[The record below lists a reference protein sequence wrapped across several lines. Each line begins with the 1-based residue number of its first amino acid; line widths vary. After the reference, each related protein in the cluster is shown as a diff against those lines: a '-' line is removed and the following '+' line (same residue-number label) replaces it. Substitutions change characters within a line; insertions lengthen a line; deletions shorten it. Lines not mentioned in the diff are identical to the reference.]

1 MTDTRPV
8 LLWFRRDFRLN
19 DHPALAAAAAT
30 GRPVIP
36 VFVHDECIEALG
48 AAPKWRLG
56 LAADCFDAKL
66 HGIGSQLVF
75 RRGNAADVLA
85 ELAAETNA
93 AAVFWS
99 RAYDPASVERD
110 TGVKQRLKA
119 QGLEARSFTGHLL
132 FEPWTV
138 ANKSGSFF
146 KVYTPFWKTVRGF
159 DVGPLAARVTQ
170 LRAPEN
176 WPQSDRIEE
185 WRMGAAMDR
194 GAAVVGPHL
203 AVGED
208 AALDRLHRFL
218 DGAVQEYRANRDFPA
233 KPATSRLSENLTYGE
248 ISPRQIWHAGQAAL
262 QQGAA
267 GAEHFLKELVWREFA
282 YHLVYHTPR
291 MLSANWRPEWDGF
304 PWRGDNDD
312 AEVWRRGM
320 TGEPLV
326 DAGMRE
332 MYVTGTMHNRVRMVV
347 GSYLTKHLL
356 TDWRIGLDWF
366 ADCLVDWDPASNAM
380 GWQWV
385 AGCGPDAAPYFR
397 VFNPQT
403 QAEKFDADGAY
414 RRRYVLGWNGS
425 EDADAKAYFSAVPLK
440 WQLSAS
446 SPLPERRVAL
456 PDGRQG
462 ALDAYQRF
470 RVHRDVKV
478 R

>member
-8 LLWFRRDFRLN
+8 LLWFRRDLRLN
-19 DHPALAAAAAT
+19 DHPALVAAAAT

-36 VFVHDECIEALG
+36 VFVHDECVEALG

-56 LAADCFDAKL
+56 LAAEQFDAGL
-66 HGIGSQLVF
+66 RRIGSRLVF
-75 RRGNAADVLA
+75 RLGKAADVLA

-119 QGLEARSFTGHLL
+119 QGLEAKSFTGHLL

-138 ANKSGSFF
+138 TNKSGSYF
-146 KVYTPFWKTVRGF
+146 KVYTPFWKTVRNV
-159 DVGPLAARVTQ
+159 DVGLVAARVTG

-176 WPQSDRIEE
+176 WPQGDRIGE
-185 WRMGAAMDR
+185 WRMDAAMDR
-194 GAAVVGPHL
+194 GAAVVRRHL

-218 DGAVQEYRANRDFPA
+218 DGGVQGYRANRDFPA

-248 ISPRQIWHAGQAAL
+248 ISPRQIWYAGQAAL

-282 YHLVYHTPR
+282 YHLVFHTPR
-291 MLSANWRPEWDGF
+291 IVSANWRPEWEGF

-312 AEVWRRGM
+312 AEAWRRGM
-320 TGEPLV
+320 TGEPLI

-356 TDWRIGLDWF
+356 TDWRIGRDWF

-385 AGCGPDAAPYFR
+385 AGCGPDAAPFFR

-403 QAEKFDADGAY
+403 QAEKFDAEGAY
-414 RRRYVLGWNGS
+414 RRRFLLGWNGS
-425 EDADAKAYFSAVPLK
+425 DHADAKAFFDAVPQK
-440 WQLSAS
+440 WQLRPSA
-446 SPLPERRVAL
+446 PLPERRIGL
-456 PDGRQG
+456 SDGREA
-462 ALDAYQRF
+462 ALTAYQNF
-470 RVHRDVKV
+470 RDVQV
-478 R
+478 T

>member
-19 DHPALAAAAAT
+19 DHPALAAAAET

-36 VFVHDECIEALG
+36 VFVHDECVEALG

-56 LAADCFDAKL
+56 LAAEQFDAGL
-66 HGIGSQLVF
+66 RRIGSRLVF
-75 RRGNAADVLA
+75 RRGKAADVLA
-85 ELAAETNA
+85 ELAAQTNA

-110 TGVKQRLKA
+110 TGVKERLKA

-132 FEPWTV
+132 FEPWKVT
-138 ANKSGSFF
+138 NKSGSFF
-146 KVYTPFWKTVRGF
+146 KVYTPFWKTVRSV
-159 DVGPLAARVTQ
+159 DVGSAAARVTE

-176 WPQSDRIEE
+176 WPEGDRIED
-185 WRMGAAMDR
+185 WRMDAAMDR
-194 GAAVVGPHL
+194 GAAVVRPHL

-208 AALDRLHRFL
+208 AALERLHRFL
-218 DGAVQEYRANRDFPA
+218 EEGVQGYRANRDFPA

-267 GAEHFLKELVWREFA
+267 GAEHFIKELVWREFA
-282 YHLVYHTPR
+282 YHLVFHTPHIV
-291 MLSANWRPEWDGF
+291 SANWRPEWDGF
-304 PWRGDNDD
+304 PWRGDNED
-312 AEVWRRGM
+312 AEAWRRGM

-403 QAEKFDADGAY
+403 QAEKFDADGTY
-414 RRRYVLGWNGS
+414 RRRYLLGWDGS
-425 EDADAKAYFSAVPLK
+425 GEANAQAYFAAVPRK
-440 WQLSAS
+440 WRLSPS
-446 SPLPERRVAL
+446 SPLPDRRIRL
-456 PDGRQG
+456 SDGREA
-462 ALDAYQRF
+462 ALTAYQTF
-470 RVHRDVKV
+470 RDVQV
-478 R
+478 T

>member
-8 LLWFRRDFRLN
+8 LLWFRRDFRFN
-19 DHPALAAAAAT
+19 DHPALAAAVAT

-36 VFVHDECIEALG
+36 VFVHDECVEALG

-56 LAADCFDAKL
+56 LAAENFDSGL
-66 HGIGSQLVF
+66 RGIGSRLVF
-75 RRGNAADVLA
+75 RRGTAADVLA
-85 ELAAETNA
+85 ELASETNA
-93 AAVFWS
+93 AGVFWS
-99 RAYDPASVERD
+99 RAYDPASIERD
-110 TGVKQRLKA
+110 TTVKQRLKE
-119 QGLEARSFTGHLL
+119 QGLEAGSFTGHLL

-138 ANKSGSFF
+138 SNKSGSFF

-159 DVGPLAARVTQ
+159 DVGEVVPRVTK

-176 WPQSDRIEE
+176 WPEGDRIDD

-194 GAAVVGPHL
+194 GAAVVRQHL

-218 DGAVQEYRANRDFPA
+218 DVGVQGYRANRDFPA
-233 KPATSRLSENLTYGE
+233 KPATSRLSENLTCGE
-248 ISPRQIWHAGQAAL
+248 ISPRQIWHAAQTAL
-262 QQGAA
+262 HRGAA

-282 YHLVYHTPR
+282 YHLVFHTPQI
-291 MLSANWRPEWDGF
+291 LSENWRPEWDGF

-312 AEVWRRGM
+312 AESWRRGM

-332 MYVTGTMHNRVRMVV
+332 MYVTGTMHNRLRMVV

-356 TDWRIGLDWF
+356 TDWRIGRDWF
-366 ADCLVDWDPASNAM
+366 DDCLVDWDPAANAM

-397 VFNPQT
+397 VFNPET

-414 RRRYVLGWNGS
+414 RRRFLLGWNGS
-425 EDADAKAYFSAVPLK
+425 DHSEAKAFFDAVPRK
-440 WQLSAS
+440 WQLSPSA
-446 SPLPERRVAL
+446 PLPKRRVGLSEGREAAL
-456 PDGRQG
+456 
-462 ALDAYQRF
+462 AAYQKF
-470 RVHRDVKV
+470 RDVQV
-478 R
+478 T

>member
-8 LLWFRRDFRLN
+8 LLWFRQDFRLN
-19 DHPALAAAAAT
+19 DHPALAAAVAT

-36 VFVHDECIEALG
+36 LFVYDECVEVLG

-56 LAADCFDAKL
+56 LAAECFADKL
-66 HGIGSQLVF
+66 RGIGSRLVF
-75 RRGNAADVLA
+75 RRGKAADVLA
-85 ELAAETNA
+85 ELVAETNA
-93 AAVFWS
+93 AAVYWS
-99 RAYDPASVERD
+99 RAYDPVSVERD
-110 TGVKQRLKA
+110 TGVKQRLTA

-138 ANKSGSFF
+138 ANKSGAFF

-159 DVGPLAARVTQ
+159 DVGSAVPRVTG
-170 LRAPEN
+170 LSAPET
-176 WPQSDRIEE
+176 WPDGDRIAD
-185 WRMGAAMDR
+185 WQMGAAMDR
-194 GAAVVGPHL
+194 GAEVVRPHL

-208 AALDRLHRFL
+208 AAQDRLHGFL
-218 DGAVQEYRANRDFPA
+218 DDAVQGYHTNRDFPA

-267 GAEHFLKELVWREFA
+267 GAEHFLKELVWRGFA
-282 YHLVYHTPR
+282 CHLVFHTPR
-291 MLSANWRPEWDGF
+291 IVSANWRPEWDGF
-304 PWRGDNDD
+304 PWRGDNAG
-312 AEVWRRGM
+312 AEAWRRGM

-332 MYVTGTMHNRVRMVV
+332 MYVTGTMHNRVRMVA

-356 TDWRIGLDWF
+356 TDCRVGQDWF
-366 ADCLVDWDPASNAM
+366 AECLVDWNPASNAM

-397 VFNPQT
+397 VFNPRT

-414 RRRYVLGWNGS
+414 RRRFLSGWNGS
-425 EDADAKAYFSAVPLK
+425 DHADAQAFFAAVPRK
-440 WQLSAS
+440 WRLSPS
-446 SPLPERRVAL
+446 SSLPEKRVAL
-456 PDGRQG
+456 SEGRAA
-462 ALDAYQRF
+462 ALAAYKKF
-470 RVHRDVKV
+470 RDVRV
-478 R
+478 T